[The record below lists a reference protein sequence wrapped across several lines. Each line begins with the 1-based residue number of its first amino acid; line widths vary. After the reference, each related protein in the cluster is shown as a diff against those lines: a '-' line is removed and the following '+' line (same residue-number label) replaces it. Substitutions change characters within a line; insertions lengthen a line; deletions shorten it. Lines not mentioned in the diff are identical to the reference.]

1 MESKT
6 FVYDIIIYLYTLS
19 LLFSFSDTIHKNRRA
34 KWIGTGLLI
43 IVWILQSNFF
53 ILRMIDN
60 SYFPILTMFET
71 LFFFSWIVVTISLM
85 LNFILKHDLFV
96 FAVNVTA
103 FTIMALSFFS
113 DSSAIP
119 TLHSWEIHD
128 ELLFIHISLAIS
140 SYAFFLISFILSCL
154 YLLLFHML
162 KKKKWFNYLKKLPS
176 LEKIDK
182 FAFYSVIIG
191 LPLLLLSIILSLIW
205 MVLTNHLS
213 YLVDLKVINS
223 LLVLVAYIFY
233 LFKKLKK
240 HTLGNILAFWNVIAF
255 VLLLINFII
264 SNYLSDFHIW
274 IWM

>member
-1 MESKT
+1 MGAKT
-6 FVYDIIIYLYTLS
+6 FIYDIIIYLYTLS
-19 LLFSFSDTIHKNRRA
+19 LLFSFSDTIHKNWRA

-96 FAVNVTA
+96 FSVNIAA

-119 TLHSWEIHD
+119 TLQNWEIHD

-154 YLLLFHML
+154 YLMLFRML
-162 KKKKWFNYLKKLPS
+162 KEKKWFNYLKKLPS

-182 FAFYSVIIG
+182 FAFLSVMIG

-213 YLVDLKVINS
+213 YLLDLKVINS
-223 LLVLVAYIFY
+223 LLVLVAYSFY
-233 LFKKLKK
+233 LFKKLKR
-240 HTLGNILAFWNVIAF
+240 HTSGNELVFWNIISF

-264 SNYLSDFHIW
+264 SNYLSDFHKW

>member
-19 LLFSFSDTIHKNRRA
+19 LLFSFSDTIYKNRKA

-71 LFFFSWIVVTISLM
+71 LFFFSWVVVTISLM

-96 FAVNVTA
+96 FTVNVAA

-119 TLHSWEIHD
+119 TLRNWEIHD
-128 ELLFIHISLAIS
+128 ELLFIHITLAIS
-140 SYAFFLISFILSCL
+140 SYAFFLVSFILSCL
-154 YLLLFHML
+154 YLMLFRML
-162 KKKKWFNYLKKLPS
+162 KEKKWSNYLKKLPS

-182 FAFYSVIIG
+182 FAFLSVMIG
-191 LPLLLLSIILSLIW
+191 LPLLLLSIILSIIW
-205 MVLTNHLS
+205 MVLTDHLL
-213 YLVDLKVINS
+213 YLLDLKVMNS

-240 HTLGNILAFWNVIAF
+240 HTTGNKLAFWNVIAF
-255 VLLLINFII
+255 VLLLINFIV